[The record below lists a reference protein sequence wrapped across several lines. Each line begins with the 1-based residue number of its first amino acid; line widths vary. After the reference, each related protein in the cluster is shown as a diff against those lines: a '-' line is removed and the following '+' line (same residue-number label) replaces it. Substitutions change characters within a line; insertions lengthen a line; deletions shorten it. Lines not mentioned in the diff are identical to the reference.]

1 MKSLIYLMNR
11 SSVTKRFIFITLIA
25 IVIIGSLIG
34 IKLSTKKTI
43 KVEVLIVT
51 EDKMTVDE
59 VKTAVINSL
68 EQSDS
73 KIQVT
78 VRESSDDVVTLE
90 NNYVSQ
96 VRTTLGKDEVIKKLS
111 NYKGFKYVQ
120 ENYTVKTQN

>member
-11 SSVTKRFIFITLIA
+11 SSATKRFTFITLIV
-25 IVIIGSLIG
+25 IVIIGILIG

-90 NNYVSQ
+90 NNYISQ